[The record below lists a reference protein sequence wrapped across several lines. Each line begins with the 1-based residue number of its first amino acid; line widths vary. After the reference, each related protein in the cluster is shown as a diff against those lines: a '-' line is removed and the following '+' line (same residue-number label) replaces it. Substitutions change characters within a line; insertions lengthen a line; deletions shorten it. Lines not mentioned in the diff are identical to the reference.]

1 MGTEYDVV
9 FRAALARIKDFN
21 IPLMDDAIAQED
33 FIMLM
38 DSAILNF
45 EYPRVNLKDKDD
57 EAALFN
63 NTLDF
68 DTIQLLGYLIAYEW
82 LNRVVLDIDVIKPGM
97 SPEEFK
103 TWSHGNSLTGLE
115 KILNFHGK
123 RINQIKRAYSR
134 RTENNVPK
142 LGGLAGGGRQ

>member
-1 MGTEYDVV
+1 MSTSYDVV
-9 FRAALARIKDFN
+9 FRAALGRIKDFN
-21 IPLMDDAIAQED
+21 IPLMDDAVATED
-33 FIMLM
+33 FKILM

-57 EAALFN
+57 DLALFN

-68 DTIQLLGYLIAYEW
+68 DTIQLLGYLVAYEW

-115 KILNFHGK
+115 KMLKFHEK
-123 RINQIKRAYSR
+123 RINNIKRAYSR
-134 RTENNVPK
+134 RDENNISR

>member
-1 MGTEYDVV
+1 MSTQYDVV
-9 FRAALARIKDFN
+9 FRAALGKIKDFN
-21 IPLMDDAIAQED
+21 IPLMEDSVAIED
-33 FIMLM
+33 FKILM

-45 EYPRVNLKDKDD
+45 EYPRVSLKDKDD
-57 EAALFN
+57 ALLIFN

-82 LNRVVLDIDVIKPGM
+82 LNRVVLDIDILKPGM

-103 TWSHGNSLTGLE
+103 TWSHGNSLVGLE
-115 KILNFHGK
+115 KMLKFHEK
-123 RINQIKRAYSR
+123 RINQTKRAYSR
-134 RTENNVPK
+134 RDANNIPK